1 MRQRVCRGV
10 CEREAIGGTTAA
22 ARLEA
27 VDAMGALSGQ
37 FEGLYGL
44 QTGAVHPI
52 VAGLG
57 LAALSIP
64 SLAEGECVLA
74 VGGRA

>member
-1 MRQRVCRGV
+1 MRQCVCRGV
-10 CEREAIGGTTAA
+10 CEWEAIGTAA

-44 QTGAVHPI
+44 QTGAVHPV